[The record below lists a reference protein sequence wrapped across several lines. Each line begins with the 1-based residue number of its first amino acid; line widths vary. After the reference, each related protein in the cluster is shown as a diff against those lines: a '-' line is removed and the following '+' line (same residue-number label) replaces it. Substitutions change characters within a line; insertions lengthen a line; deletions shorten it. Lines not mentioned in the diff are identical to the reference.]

1 MQLLHQELTEKIIKA
16 FFEVHHVLGYGFLE
30 KVYKNALFY
39 ELTSYGL
46 KCEKEKRINVFYKDV
61 ITGEYFADIVVEN
74 KVILE
79 LKVGDKILPEYEYQL
94 MNYLRASEIEVGYV
108 LLFGQKAFYDRKIY
122 TNDKKSF
129 LINK

>member
-1 MQLLHQELTEKIIKA
+1 MQLLHQKLTEKIIKA
-16 FFEVHHVLGYGFLE
+16 FYEVHRILGYGFLE

-39 ELTSYGL
+39 ELTSNGL
-46 KCEKEKRINVFYKDV
+46 SCEKEKQINVLYKD
-61 ITGEYFADIVVEN
+61 IIAGDYFADIVVEN

-108 LLFGQKAFYDRKIY
+108 LLFGQKALYDRKIY
-122 TNDKKSF
+122 TNDKKKF
-129 LINK
+129 FNK